1 MIQSLTSQIQDILD
15 YNGSGTDVILN
26 YTAIVVTLTPIL
38 LELYELPDRSRLWQ
52 FIWVPLLIF
61 LFTFQIILCVIV
73 GCFGVSIV
81 WSALCGFSVY
91 IYYRIFHL
99 MDVANRR
106 TRLRLIRLS
115 LSSSVLLS
123 TALWIYY
130 AATSDVITTVAHLCA
145 LFLGV
150 SLAFFFD
157 LFYPFPEDTPRK
169 SPSYLSCGRL

>member
-15 YNGSGTDVILN
+15 YEGSETDVILN

-38 LELYELPDRSRLWQ
+38 FILFELSGSLRLWR
-52 FIWVPLLIF
+52 FIWIPLLIF
-61 LFTFQIILCVIV
+61 LFAFQIALCIIV

-91 IYYRIFHL
+91 IYYRIL
-99 MDVANRR
+99 NSADVCNGR
-106 TRLRLIRLS
+106 TNLLLIRLS
-115 LSSSVLLS
+115 LSSSVLFS

-145 LFLGV
+145 IILGIA
-150 SLAFFFD
+150 LAFFFD
-157 LFYPFPEDTPRK
+157 LSCPFPEYTPLEA
-169 SPSYLSCGRL
+169 S